1 MTTTDSSRQYRR
13 LTLVLVAISL
23 LTVGCYK
30 PAPQTIDTRYN
41 THHAKVRLLFDLAHA
56 HPQILGGHLDKDSYG
71 YYEVTNWHSLLNTLR
86 IVEVSTDLLVKGEIT
101 SALLDDYQL
110 FCLFFPE
117 KPAPPLTIGEI
128 HAIEKWVRD
137 GGGLFIVG
145 EHNNAGY
152 SSERLNP
159 LLSKFG
165 IEMGYGCVVDDAN
178 AFTTGGWHKC
188 FDFTN
193 HPIIEN
199 VRAVAVRTG
208 GALEINESHPDE
220 PRGIVRSSKTA
231 YLDHWNPNFP
241 PAFTGDFVRQPQEP
255 EGPFFEMAVAT
266 PGKGRVVVLGDHNI
280 FDNLTLRYVDNL
292 RCALQAWNWLA
303 REKLNIAVAE
313 NEKTI
318 LVPETTRP
326 SDIMRPDS
334 SREGHGANTFYTFFT
349 VLNRHPTA
357 IAHCTEF
364 LDDKNYSMVI
374 VAPQRQKFSSRYL
387 EYLRSEYQEGAVITV
402 LADAGIGLGDGTKQV
417 LQEFEVSLGPLPK
430 EKLRKQGELIA
441 GDLSVGRGTVDV
453 YPWHQRK
460 EQRTLLKLLTKEREY
475 PIIVEYAPRIQI
487 VLQAQMFY
495 NRAFQTSEGFTLPRE
510 IVKPNEDG
518 LVVFRAIWAWL
529 DTL

>member
-1 MTTTDSSRQYRR
+1 MTTTNSSRQYRR

-23 LTVGCYK
+23 LTVGCNT
-30 PAPQTIDTRYN
+30 PTPQTIDTRYN

-71 YYEVTNWHSLLNTLR
+71 YYEVTSWHSLLNTLR
-86 IVEVSTDLLVKGEIT
+86 NAEVSTDLLVKGEIT
-101 SALLDDYQL
+101 GTLLDDYQL

-117 KPAPPLTIGEI
+117 KPAPPLTIDEI
-128 HAIEKWVRD
+128 HALEKWVRN

-159 LLSKFG
+159 LLSRFG

-178 AFTTGGWHKC
+178 AFTTGAWHKC
-188 FDFTN
+188 FDFSD
-193 HPIIEN
+193 HPVTAN

-208 GALEINESHPDE
+208 GALEINESHPDQ

-231 YLDHWNPNFP
+231 YLDHWNPDLP
-241 PAFTGDFVRQPQEP
+241 PAFTGDFVRQPEEP
-255 EGPFFEMAVAT
+255 EGAFFEMAVAT
-266 PGKGRVVVLGDHNI
+266 PGKGRVVILGDHNI
-280 FDNLTLRYVDNL
+280 FDNLTLHYVDNL
-292 RCALQAWNWLA
+292 KCALQAWNWLA
-303 REKLNIAVAE
+303 REKLDITVAGD
-313 NEKTI
+313 EKTI

-334 SREGHGANTFYTFFT
+334 SRDGHGANTLYTFFT
-349 VLNRHPTA
+349 VLNRHPTTV
-357 IAHCTEF
+357 AHCTEF

-387 EYLRSEYQEGAVITV
+387 KYLRSKYQEGAVITV
-402 LADAGIGLGDGTKQV
+402 LTDAGIGLGDGTKQV
-417 LQEFEVSLGPLPK
+417 LQELEVSLGPLPK
-430 EKLRKQGELIA
+430 EKLRKEGELVA
-441 GDLSVGRGTVDV
+441 GDLSVGRSTVDV
-453 YPWHQRK
+453 YPWHLGEER
-460 EQRTLLKLLTKEREY
+460 RTLLKLVTEEREY

-510 IVKPNEDG
+510 LVKPNENG
-518 LVVFRAIWAWL
+518 LVVFGAIWAWL